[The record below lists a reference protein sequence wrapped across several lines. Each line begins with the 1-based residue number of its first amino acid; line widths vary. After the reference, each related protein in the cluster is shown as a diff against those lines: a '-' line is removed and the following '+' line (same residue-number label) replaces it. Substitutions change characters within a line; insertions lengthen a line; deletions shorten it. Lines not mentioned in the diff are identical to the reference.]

1 MTARLREI
9 PYNYT
14 SFSDREIVIRLLGA
28 PAWEVLDTL
37 RGERRTGRSARMLFE
52 VLGDVWVVRR
62 NPYLEDDLLANP
74 KRRRMLIDALH
85 HRLNE
90 IDKRRQGSGAVVASG
105 DLRNRRPPSE
115 GNEMVGTLLSAA
127 SAAVDEF
134 EHWFSATAK
143 KREAIMRRLIHVTH
157 RDNIGFDG
165 LARVSHVTDATDWRV
180 EYPFVVLTPDTEAE
194 MAALV
199 AGLVELGLTIIP
211 RGGGT
216 GYTGGAIPL
225 TANAAVINTE
235 KLETL
240 GAIELLRLPGLNRDV
255 ATIQCGAGVVTKR
268 VMEAADAAGLVF
280 AVDPTSADAS
290 TIGGNVSM
298 NAGGKKAVLWG
309 TALDNLVSWRMVTPQ
324 ADWLEVT
331 RLDHNLGK
339 IHDADEARFEVRR
352 YAADGITPRG
362 APHTLTIP
370 GSQFRKVGL
379 GKDVTDK
386 FLAGLPGIQ
395 KEGCDGLI
403 TSARFIL
410 HRLPAHTRTVCLE
423 FFGHA
428 AEATPAIIEI
438 KNYCDAHSD
447 MLLAGLEHLDAR
459 YLRAVGYATKAPRVA
474 RPNMVLLIDVVSD
487 NEIAA
492 GEAASHIVRL
502 ANARGG
508 EGFIAVSP
516 DTRKKFWLD
525 RARTAAI
532 AAHTNAF
539 KINEDVV
546 IPLPR
551 LGDYTDGI
559 ERINI
564 ELSIANKLQLLD
576 ALAEFF
582 RSPLPLFEDD
592 DTIADLANTEEK
604 RQHALALIEMVQARW
619 SGFLADLDAPF
630 SLPSPASGGG
640 AGGEG
645 SGPASPLN
653 HPLPNPDGTTS
664 HSTKP
669 ASGQVAGYLPLAGE
683 GANVAPNPTDGA
695 GGEGSSLA
703 AVPSGAEHSTV
714 FTALRDKL
722 IRVSWKREVRREL
735 QALFMGREY
744 APVLEACDRIQKQVL
759 RGRVFIALHM
769 HAGDGNVHTNIPV
782 NSDDYAMLQSAN
794 AAVVRIMKLAT
805 DLGGVISGEHGI
817 GITKL
822 EFVDDAA
829 IAIFAEYKNKVDP
842 EGHFNAGKL
851 LPGADLRNA
860 YTPSF
865 GLLEAE
871 SIILESTEIE
881 AIADSIKDC
890 MRCGKCKPVCNT
902 HIPRANL
909 LYSPRN
915 KILATSLLIEAI
927 LYEEQTRRGVSIKH
941 FDEFSDVAD
950 HCTVCHKC
958 KNPCPVD
965 IDFGDVSIAMRNML
979 RHQHKK
985 KFNAGTW
992 ASMAFL
998 NATDPATIKATRKV
1012 MIEWGYAAQRFGHGL
1027 FKRLG
1032 MTQAQTRHPPATLGK
1047 PNLVSQVIHLVNKP
1061 MPGGLPKKTS
1071 RALLGLE
1078 DPSIVP
1084 VLRNPAKVTEDS
1096 DSVFYFPGCGSE
1108 RLFSQVG
1115 LATQAMLFE
1124 LGTQTVLPPGYLCCG
1139 YPQTSGGQADKGNA
1153 ITAANRVLFHRVANT
1168 LNYLD
1173 IKTVIVSCGT
1183 CMDQL
1188 LKYEFDKIFPNCRL
1202 LDIHEYLMEKG
1213 MKLEG
1218 VTGTQYLYHD
1228 PCHTPMKTHAP
1239 MKVANTLMGG
1249 GVVLSDRCCGEAGTL
1264 AVTRPDIS
1272 TQIRFLKEEEIR
1284 KGAAALRAGD
1294 NTVPVKILTSCP
1306 SCVQGLARYSNDA
1319 GTETDYIVVEMAK
1332 HLLGDDWM
1340 KNYITAVS
1348 NGGIERVLL

>member
-28 PAWEVLDTL
+28 DAWAVLNTL
-37 RGERRTGRSARMLFE
+37 RAERRTGRSARMLFE
-52 VLGDVWVVRR
+52 VLGDIWVVRR

-74 KRRRMLIDALH
+74 KRRQMLVDALR
-85 HRLNE
+85 HRLRE
-90 IDKRRQGSGAVVASG
+90 IEVRRQGNELVGQLLAAADQAV
-105 DLRNRRPPSE
+105 R
-115 GNEMVGTLLSAA
+115 
-127 SAAVDEF
+127 EF
-134 EHWFSATAK
+134 EAWFADTESLRA
-143 KREAIMRRLIHVTH
+143 RILRRLAGVTR
-157 RDNIGFDG
+157 RDNIAFDG

-180 EYPFVVLTPDTEAE
+180 EYPFVVLTPDTEDE
-194 MAALV
+194 MAGLV

-216 GYTGGAIPL
+216 GYTGGAVPL
-225 TANAAVINTE
+225 TTQAAVVNTE

-240 GAIELLRLPGLNRDV
+240 SAVEMLHLSGCEFEVP
-255 ATIQCGAGVVTKR
+255 TIRCGAGVVTKR

-309 TALDNLVSWRMVTPQ
+309 TALDNLVSWKMVTPD
-324 ADWLEVT
+324 ADWIEVT
-331 RLDHNLGK
+331 RLNHNLGK
-339 IHDADEARFEVRR
+339 IHDAPSATFEIRRFGP
-352 YAADGITPRG
+352 DGRTPKG
-362 APHTLTIP
+362 SPDILTIP
-370 GSQFRKVGL
+370 GSRFRKTGL

-423 FFGHA
+423 FFGSA
-428 AEATPAIIEI
+428 REATPAIVEI
-438 KNYCDAHSD
+438 KDYCDAHPD
-447 MLLAGLEHLDAR
+447 VLLAGLEHLDAR
-459 YLRAVGYATKAPRVA
+459 YVKAVGYATKSPRGA

-487 NEIAA
+487 HEIAV
-492 GEAASHIVRL
+492 GEAASKIVRL

-508 EGFIAVSP
+508 EGFVAVSAE
-516 DTRKKFWLD
+516 TRRIFWLD

-551 LGDYTDGI
+551 LGDYTDGV

-564 ELSIANKLQLLD
+564 ELSIANKLKLAD

-582 RSPLPLFEDD
+582 AAPLPLLEDD
-592 DTIADLANTEEK
+592 DTVADPAQVADK
-604 RQHALALIEMVQARW
+604 QAQAQKLVAAVRERW
-619 SGFLADLDAPF
+619 AGYLADLDAPH
-630 SLPSPASGGG
+630 PSPASGGE
-640 AGGEG
+640 AGREG
-645 SGPASPLN
+645 SPG
-653 HPLPNPDGTTS
+653 
-664 HSTKP
+664 
-669 ASGQVAGYLPLAGE
+669 
-683 GANVAPNPTDGA
+683 
-695 GGEGSSLA
+695 
-703 AVPSGAEHSTV
+703 TV
-714 FTALRDKL
+714 FTALRDKVF
-722 IRVSWKREVRREL
+722 RVSWKRELRREL
-735 QALFMGREY
+735 HQLFVGREY
-744 APVLEACDRIQKQVL
+744 IRILEACDRLHKEVL
-759 RGRVFIALHM
+759 KSRVFVALHM

-782 NSDDYAMLQSAN
+782 NSDDYAMLQAAN
-794 AAVVRIMKLAT
+794 AAVARIMKLAT

-817 GITKL
+817 GLTKL
-822 EFVDDAA
+822 EFLDEAT
-829 IAIFAEYKNKVDP
+829 IASFADYKQKVDP
-842 EGHFNAGKL
+842 HGRFNKGKL
-851 LPGADLRNA
+851 MPGADLRNA

-871 SIILESTEIE
+871 SIILESTEVE

-890 MRCGKCKPVCNT
+890 LRCGKCKPVCNT

-915 KILATSLLIEAI
+915 KILATSLLIEAF
-927 LYEEQTRRGVSIKH
+927 LYEEQTRRGVSLKH
-941 FDEFSDVAD
+941 FDEFGDVAD
-950 HCTVCHKC
+950 HCTICHKC

-979 RHQHKK
+979 RRQGKK
-985 KFNAGTW
+985 KFNPGTW

-998 NATDPATIKATRKV
+998 NATDPATIKALRKPL
-1012 MIEWGYAAQRFGHGL
+1012 IEWGYAAQRAGHQF

-1032 MTQAQTRHPPATLGK
+1032 LIQPQTKNPPATLGRPK
-1047 PNLVSQVIHLVNKP
+1047 VVAQVIHLVNKP

-1078 DPSIVP
+1078 DPTIVP
-1084 VLRNPAKVTEDS
+1084 ILRNPAKLS
-1096 DSVFYFPGCGSE
+1096 DDADAVFYFPGCGSE
-1108 RLFSQVG
+1108 RLYSQVG

-1124 LGTQTVLPPGYLCCG
+1124 LGVQTVLPPGYLCCG
-1139 YPQTSGGQADKGNA
+1139 YPQTAGGQADKGEA

-1188 LKYEFDKIFPNCRL
+1188 LKYEFEKIFPGCRL

-1213 MKLEG
+1213 VKLDG
-1218 VTGTQYLYHD
+1218 VSGEKYLYHD

-1239 MKVANTLMGG
+1239 LKVANALLGG
-1249 GVVLSDRCCGEAGTL
+1249 APDSGAVTLSDRCCGESGTL
-1264 AVTRPDIS
+1264 AVSRPDIS
-1272 TQIRFLKEEEIR
+1272 TQIRFRKEEEIR
-1284 KGAAALRAGD
+1284 AGVAALG
-1294 NTVPVKILTSCP
+1294 TEGKGPVKLLTSCP
-1306 SCVQGLARYSNDA
+1306 SCLQGLARYRDDT
-1319 GTETDYIVVEMAK
+1319 GTEPDYIVIELAK
-1332 HLLGDDWM
+1332 KLLGENWM
-1340 KNYITAVS
+1340 ANYLTRVG